1 VATEAARFR
10 SLTSEDLASVPAA
23 AVELLRGARRVLAVG
38 HESPDADAFG
48 SVLGIAL
55 AVEWLGG
62 RATPMSSDPVPAMY
76 RFMPHIERVAGS
88 PDADLDYDLI
98 VVTDSGE
105 LSRVGRVAQEH
116 AELFGRVPILVVD
129 HHASNVGFGAVDY
142 VDPTAAAACEQV
154 ALLVARLG
162 VPLDAFEG
170 AMAGDL
176 MAGVI
181 GDTASFQHSNVTAAD
196 AAGRLGAARRGR
208 AAVRGGAHD
217 LPQQAQRAAAAVRI
231 VLSRLETARDGRI
244 VWATLLPS
252 DLEQAGAVAE
262 QSEGIIDLLAQSAS
276 AEVAILFRDQ
286 GDQTRVSTRTRDGG
300 VDAITLTSVFGG
312 GGHPRAA
319 GATVH
324 LPVAQA
330 REAVAR
336 PCRAPRGRAGS
347 SPGMSQPPL
356 PPRRHERP
364 PR

>member
-1 VATEAARFR
+1 MATEAARFR

-170 AMAGDL
+170 RHGGRPD
-176 MAGVI
+176 G
-181 GDTASFQHSNVTAAD
+181 GRHRRHRASFQHSNVTAAD

-231 VLSRLETARDGRI
+231 VLSRLETGARRAHRVGDAAALGPG
-244 VWATLLPS
+244 A
-252 DLEQAGAVAE
+252 AGAVAE

-330 REAVAR
+330 REAVLAHAARLVDALEAR
-336 PCRAPRGRAGS
+336 PA
-347 SPGMSQPPL
+347 
-356 PPRRHERP
+356 
-364 PR
+364 

>member
-1 VATEAARFR
+1 MATEAARFR

-170 AMAGDL
+170 GMAGDL

-181 GDTASFQHSNVTAAD
+181 GDTASFQHSNVTPRTLRV
-196 AAGRLGAARRGR
+196 GSELLGAGAPLSEVARMIYRSKPNEQLRLFG
-208 AAVRGGAHD
+208 
-217 LPQQAQRAAAAVRI
+217 I

-330 REAVAR
+330 REAVLAHAARLVDALEAR
-336 PCRAPRGRAGS
+336 PA
-347 SPGMSQPPL
+347 
-356 PPRRHERP
+356 
-364 PR
+364 

>member
-181 GDTASFQHSNVTAAD
+181 GDTASFQHSNVTPRTLRV
-196 AAGRLGAARRGR
+196 GSELLGAGAPLSEVARMIYRSKPNEQLRLFG
-208 AAVRGGAHD
+208 
-217 LPQQAQRAAAAVRI
+217 I

-330 REAVAR
+330 REAVLAHAARLVDALEAR
-336 PCRAPRGRAGS
+336 PA
-347 SPGMSQPPL
+347 
-356 PPRRHERP
+356 
-364 PR
+364 

>member
-1 VATEAARFR
+1 MATEAARFR

-181 GDTASFQHSNVTAAD
+181 GDTASFQHSNVTPRTLRV
-196 AAGRLGAARRGR
+196 GSELLGAGAPLSEVARMIYRSKPNEQLRLFG
-208 AAVRGGAHD
+208 
-217 LPQQAQRAAAAVRI
+217 I

-330 REAVAR
+330 REAVLAHAARLVDALEAR
-336 PCRAPRGRAGS
+336 PA
-347 SPGMSQPPL
+347 
-356 PPRRHERP
+356 
-364 PR
+364 